1 MVSGCSVTKG
11 DIEHQLHIFRM
22 VYETKYYDILGVPTD
37 ANNDQLKKAYRRLA
51 LKFHPDKNPEGGEKF
66 KEISQAYEVLA
77 DEKKR
82 KIYDQG
88 GEQALKEGGGG
99 GEFHSPFDIFDMFFG
114 GRRRRPGEKPRGRDI
129 VHQLKVTLEEL
140 YNSSHRTETVKR
152 NVICDTCKGI
162 GGKEGSVEKCKP
174 CQGTGIVIK
183 LRQIGPGMVQQIQQP
198 CHECGQT
205 GEKIK
210 DKDKCKVCNGKKI
223 VKEEKVIQCFVASGM
238 KDGQKI
244 TFDGEADQAPGTEPG
259 DIVVVLEE
267 QEHPIF
273 QRNGNS
279 LLMKMEIT
287 LSEALCG
294 FHRLIRTLDDRTL
307 LVNSHPGQVIKPG
320 DRKCISNEG
329 MPMQK
334 YVGEKGDLIIKFD
347 VKFPKDNWIE
357 HGSLCK
363 LEAFLP
369 KRQEYII
376 SDLSE
381 EVQLQDYDQEAHG
394 RHRRHEYLDD
404 EDEGHRGRGVQC
416 QTS

>member
-1 MVSGCSVTKG
+1 M
-11 DIEHQLHIFRM
+11 L
-22 VYETKYYDILGVPTD
+22 ETKYYDILGVPTD

-114 GRRRRPGEKPRGRDI
+114 GGRRRRPGEKPRGRDI

-140 YNSSHRTETVKR
+140 YNSATKHISIQR
-152 NVICDTCKGI
+152 NVICSACKGI

-210 DKDKCKVCNGKKI
+210 EKDKCKTCNGKKI
-223 VKEEKVIQCFVASGM
+223 VKEKKVMECYVHKGM

-244 TFDGEADQAPGTEPG
+244 TFSGEADQAPGTDPG
-259 DIVVVLEE
+259 DIVVVLDE
-267 QEHPIF
+267 QEHSVF
-273 QRNGNS
+273 QRNGSS
-279 LLMKMEIT
+279 LLMKMTIT

-294 FHRLIRTLDDRTL
+294 FYRLIQTLDNRTL
-307 LVNSHPGQVIKPG
+307 LLTSKQGRVIKPG
-320 DRKCISNEG
+320 DRKCISHEG
-329 MPMQK
+329 MPMPK
-334 YVGEKGDLIIKFD
+334 YAGERGTLIIQFD
-347 VKFPKDNWIE
+347 VKFPEDNWLE
-357 HGSLCK
+357 PDNLCK
-363 LEAFLP
+363 LENFLP

-376 SDLSE
+376 SDISE
-381 EVQLQDYDQEAHG
+381 PVHLQDYDQEAHSK
-394 RHRRHEYLDD
+394 HRRHEAYEEDGD
-404 EDEGHRGRGVQC
+404 EYGHHGRGVQC

>member
-1 MVSGCSVTKG
+1 MVV
-11 DIEHQLHIFRM
+11 
-22 VYETKYYDILGVPTD
+22 ETKYYDILGVPTD
-37 ANNDQLKKAYRRLA
+37 ATNDQLKKSYRRLA

-82 KIYDQG
+82 RIYDQG

-114 GRRRRPGEKPRGRDI
+114 GGRRRRPGEKPRGRDI

-140 YNSSHRTETVKR
+140 YNSTTRQLSIQR
-152 NVICDTCKGI
+152 NVICDACKGI

-210 DKDKCKVCNGKKI
+210 DKDKCKTCNGKKI
-223 VKEEKVIQCFVASGM
+223 VKEKKTIDCYVSKGM
-238 KDGQKI
+238 RDGQKI

-259 DIVVVLEE
+259 DIVVILDE
-267 QEHPIF
+267 QEHAVF
-273 QRNGNS
+273 QRNGNN
-279 LLMKMEIT
+279 LQMKMTIT

-294 FHRLIRTLDDRTL
+294 FQRIVHTLDERKL
-307 LVNSHPGQVIKPG
+307 LVTSHPGQVVKPG
-320 DRKCISNEG
+320 ELKCIENEG
-329 MPMQK
+329 MPLTK
-334 YVGEKGDLIIKFD
+334 HVGEKGSLIIKFD
-347 VKFPKDNWIE
+347 VKFPEDNWIQPDK
-357 HGSLCK
+357 LCN
-363 LEAFLP
+363 LEKFLP
-369 KRQEYII
+369 KREEYII

-381 EVQLQDYDQEAHG
+381 TVNLKDYDQDSHG
-394 RHRRHEYLDD
+394 RHRYHEAYED
-404 EDEGHRGRGVQC
+404 EDEYGHHGRGVQC